1 MAKQVIR
8 LTEGDLH
15 NIIKESVKRILKEEQ
30 FGDWRDAYDAY
41 MDYLPSGNDPERHS
55 KGEDLRKAY
64 MSQMDDAFGANKEA
78 RQKALNR
85 HINYREM
92 LRRER
97 LQKTPSGRDILNNLD
112 AKYDINTEDE
122 AENNAAMTT
131 DDFNERLRKAME
143 QGALK

>member
-1 MAKQVIR
+1 MKKVIR
-8 LTEGDLH
+8 LTESDLH
-15 NIIKESVKRILKEEQ
+15 RIVKESVNKILKEE

-41 MDYLPSGNDPERHS
+41 MDYLPAGNDPERHS

-97 LQKTPSGRDILNNLD
+97 LQQMPGGLEMLNND
-112 AKYDINTEDE
+112 DNYDVYDDDE
-122 AENNAAMTT
+122 IDNNSAMTAN
-131 DDFNERLRKAME
+131 DLEQRLRDMQA
-143 QGALK
+143 QGYLK